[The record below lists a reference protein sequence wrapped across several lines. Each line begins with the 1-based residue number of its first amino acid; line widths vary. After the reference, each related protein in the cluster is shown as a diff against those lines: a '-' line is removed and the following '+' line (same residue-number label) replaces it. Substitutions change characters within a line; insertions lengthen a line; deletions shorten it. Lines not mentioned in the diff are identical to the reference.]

1 LSLTVKTDFCVSS
14 PYPRTPFVE
23 ITRSPFS
30 RFWIETLAIGVDV
43 VRGRKLAGRKERAS
57 VAGNKVP
64 PNGGKTEAHTP
75 YVALRVFQRH

>member
-1 LSLTVKTDFCVSS
+1 MSLTVKTDFCVSS
-14 PYPRTPFVE
+14 LYPRPFVE

-57 VAGNKVP
+57 IAGNKVP
-64 PNGGKTEAHTP
+64 THGGKTEGTHP
-75 YVALRVFQRH
+75 YVALRVFERH